1 MSYMNDYLWLQLQN
15 LNRLYKENSRA
26 IHMFLMAAI
35 A

>member
-1 MSYMNDYLWLQLQN
+1 MNDYLWLQLQN
-15 LNRLYKENSRA
+15 LNRLYEENSRA

>member
-1 MSYMNDYLWLQLQN
+1 MFYMNDYLWLQLQN
-15 LNRLYKENSRA
+15 LNRLYNGTSKA

>member
-1 MSYMNDYLWLQLQN
+1 MFYMNDYLWLQSQN
-15 LNRLYKENSRA
+15 LNRLDKENSRA